1 MCNVQKYLSTNGT
14 LSIPF
19 NLSDPT
25 NQIVVV
31 LSTRDGYETINMLV
45 SEEMSPLFAAFAPCA
60 IFASQPC
67 LQQQLGMW
75 ACFFLQDSSKSLSL
89 SLVLSLGMHR
99 IWYSSDYRLLQQ
111 RMCLDTGPKNS
122 SLDLERPSK
131 ARTSES
137 APPIP
142 LGFRPDSGPNLVR
155 QKVK

>member
-89 SLVLSLGMHR
+89 SLLFFPLVCIEYGTVAT
-99 IWYSSDYRLLQQ
+99 
-111 RMCLDTGPKNS
+111 TGFSNN
-122 SLDLERPSK
+122 EC
-131 ARTSES
+131 
-137 APPIP
+137 
-142 LGFRPDSGPNLVR
+142 V
-155 QKVK
+155 